1 MKSTSRPVL
10 VWSRWLWLFFGMIGL
25 GSFTLAES
33 QIGIQQLKCE
43 NRSEPRGVDP
53 GHLHFGWQLRSA
65 RRGDTQ
71 TAWEIALAS
80 SRQLLNQNEPD
91 LWRSGRI
98 EGSESMQIPYQGNT
112 LVGGEEYYWKVR
124 VWDREG
130 NQGDWSKPACF
141 VTALNPNQWDG
152 ARWIGYEV
160 LPTSLRQIPGV
171 HGNGDDLGKIAKRRS
186 IVPLFRREFEIRPG
200 LARALLFISG
210 LGHYEASLNGARV
223 GNDFLAPGWTLYS
236 KTCLYNIHNVTQLL
250 HDGRNALG
258 VVVGNGFF
266 NINREFYRKL
276 VIAFGYPMVK
286 LKLQLEYDDGRI
298 ESITSDSDWKTA
310 ASPIT
315 FSSIYGG
322 EQYDAQLEQNGWDQ
336 PGFAEIGWKPVVMPD
351 GPDGV
356 LKPELESPLRVMQE
370 FSPVKILQ
378 PKTGIYVYDFGQNVS
393 GTLRLKTS
401 GPKGK
406 QIRLLPGE
414 LLDKNGLINQKASG
428 EPHLLAYTLKGNG
441 EETWQPRFTYYGA
454 RYVQVEGAVP
464 SGQSPSASNLPLM
477 INLQLLHT
485 RYSGAESGS
494 FQCSNDL
501 FNRIFEL
508 IRWGI
513 RGNLASVPTDC
524 PHREKLGWLEQAYL
538 MGPSIFYNYDI
549 YGLYQ
554 KLMDDI
560 LDSALPNGLV
570 PDIAPEFVPFEEGF
584 RDSPEWGSAAVVL
597 PWLMYRW
604 YGDTTA
610 MERSYSTMAAYA
622 GYLRGKS
629 QGGILSHGLGDWFD
643 LGPKPPGPS
652 QLTPMGLTA
661 TAIYYH
667 DLDLLSQMAKI
678 LGKEEDARKYQ
689 EEAAEV
695 KKAFN
700 IAFFDATSGTYATG
714 SQTSQAMPYCLG
726 LAREDSR
733 KKVIENLVQS
743 IRKNGNALTAGDIG
757 FHFVL
762 RALQDGGTPEVI
774 YDMNS
779 RSDVPGYGFQLA
791 KGATSLTESWAA
803 REDVSNNHM
812 MLGHL
817 MEWLFSGLAGIRQDK
832 DSTGFKTIVI
842 APQPVGDI
850 QWVRAKFDSPR
861 GEILSDWKQEG
872 TRFELKVKVPIG
884 SKAIVV
890 LPARRLED
898 VLENGRAAQE
908 SEMVRGIGIRDRKA
922 EFEIESGEYDFVVP
936 QMQR

>member
-1 MKSTSRPVL
+1 MTITMRRIMGWSFL
-10 VWSRWLWLFFGMIGL
+10 VGL
-25 GSFTLAES
+25 SFLLSAEGSLCRAES
-33 QIGIQQLKCE
+33 QLHIQQLKCE
-43 NRSEPRGVDP
+43 NRAEPRGVDP
-53 GHLHFGWQLRSA
+53 RHLHFCWQLLSPH
-65 RRGDTQ
+65 RGDAQ

-80 SRQLLNQNEPD
+80 SRRLLNQNEAD
-91 LWRSGRI
+91 LWRSGRM
-98 EGSESMQIPYQGNT
+98 ESSEAVSVPYRGKE
-112 LVGGEEYYWKVR
+112 LAGGEEYYWKVR
-124 VWDREG
+124 VWDG
-130 NQGDWSKPACF
+130 KGDMSNWSDAASF
-141 VTALNPNQWDG
+141 VTALNPDQWGG

-160 LPTSLRQIPGV
+160 LPASLRQIPGI
-171 HGNGDDLGKIAKRRS
+171 HGNGDKLGMLAKQRPA
-186 IVPLFRREFEIRPG
+186 VPLFRREFEIRPG
-200 LARALLFISG
+200 LGRALLFISG
-210 LGHYEASLNGARV
+210 LGHYEASLNGAKV

-236 KTCLYNIHNVTQLL
+236 KTCLYNIYTVTDLL
-250 HDGRNALG
+250 HEGRNALG

-266 NINREFYRKL
+266 NINREYYRKL
-276 VIAFGYPMVK
+276 VIAFGNPMLK
-286 LKLQLEYDDGRI
+286 LKLQLEYENGQV

-310 ASPIT
+310 VSPIT

-322 EQYDAQLEQNGWDQ
+322 EQYDAQMEQPGWDR
-336 PGFAEIGWKPVVMPD
+336 PGFAEKGWKPVVMPD
-351 GPDGV
+351 GPDGA
-356 LKPELESPLRVMQE
+356 LKPELASPLKIMQE

-378 PKTGIYVYDFGQNVS
+378 PKPGIYVYDFGQNVS
-393 GTLRLKTS
+393 GILRLKTR
-401 GPKGK
+401 GARGR
-406 QIRLLPGE
+406 QIRLLPAE
-414 LLDKNGLINQKASG
+414 LLNKNGLINQKASG
-428 EPHLLAYTLKGNG
+428 EPYLIAYTLKGDG
-441 EETWQPRFTYYGA
+441 EEIWQPRFTYYGA

-464 SGQSPSASNLPLM
+464 STNSAGPSNLPLLL
-477 INLQLLHT
+477 NLQLLHT
-485 RYSGAESGS
+485 RYSGAETGS
-494 FQCSNDL
+494 FQCSSDL

-524 PHREKLGWLEQAYL
+524 PHREKLGWLEQSYL

-560 LDSALPNGLV
+560 LDSALPHGLV

-584 RDSPEWGSAAVVL
+584 RDSPEWGSAAVIL

-610 MERSYSTMAAYA
+610 MERSYSTMSAYI

-629 QGGILSHGLGDWFD
+629 RGGILSHGLGDWFD

-667 DLDLLSQMAKI
+667 DLDLLSQMAQI
-678 LGKEEDARKYQ
+678 LGKAEDAQAYREQ
-689 EEAAEV
+689 AAGV

-700 IAFFDATSGTYATG
+700 EAFFDATSAIYATG

-726 LAREDSR
+726 LVPEESR
-733 KKVIENLVQS
+733 GKVIENLVHS

-762 RALQDGGTPEVI
+762 KALQDAGTPQVI

-791 KGATSLTESWAA
+791 KGATSLTESWEA

-850 QWVRAKFDSPR
+850 QWAKAKFNSPR
-861 GEILSDWKQEG
+861 GEIVADWKREG
-872 TRFELKVKVPIG
+872 TRFELKVKVPVG

-890 LPARRLED
+890 LPAQRWED
-898 VLENGRAAQE
+898 VLESGRPAQE
-908 SEMVRGIGIRDRKA
+908 SETVRWIGIRDQKA
-922 EFEIESGEYDFVVP
+922 QFEIGSGEYDFVAS
-936 QMQR
+936 R

>member
-1 MKSTSRPVL
+1 M
-10 VWSRWLWLFFGMIGL
+10 VWLSWLFLGMMSL
-25 GSFTLAES
+25 GSFGSAES
-33 QIGIQQLKCE
+33 QIQILQLKCE
-43 NRSEPRGVDP
+43 CRSEPRGVDP
-53 GHLHFGWQLRSA
+53 DHLHFSWQLRSA
-65 RRGDTQ
+65 RRGETQ

-80 SRQLLNQNEPD
+80 SWQLLNQNEPD

-98 EGSESMQIPYQGNT
+98 EGSENMQIPYQGNS
-112 LVGGEEYYWKVR
+112 LMGGKEYYWKAR
-124 VWDREG
+124 VWDRGG
-130 NQGDWSKPACF
+130 NHGGWSEAASF
-141 VTALNPNQWDG
+141 VTALNPDQWMG
-152 ARWIGYEV
+152 ARWIGYEA
-160 LPTSLRQIPGV
+160 LPAALRQIPGV
-171 HGNGDDLGKIAKRRS
+171 HGNGDNLGTIAKRRS

-200 LARALLFISG
+200 LTRALLFISG
-210 LGHYEASLNGARV
+210 LGHYEASLNGAKV
-223 GNDFLAPGWTLYS
+223 GNEFLAPGWTLYS

-250 HDGRNALG
+250 HEGPNALG
-258 VVVGNGFF
+258 VIVGNGFF
-266 NINREFYRKL
+266 NINREYYRKL
-276 VIAFGYPMVK
+276 VIAFGSPMVK
-286 LKLQLEYDDGRI
+286 LKLQLEYEDGRV
-298 ESITSDSDWKTA
+298 ESIISNSDWKTS

-322 EQYDAQLEQNGWDQ
+322 EQYDAQLEQDGWDQ
-336 PGFAEIGWKPVVMPD
+336 PGFAENGWKPVVMPD
-351 GPDGV
+351 GPDGA
-356 LKPELESPLRVMQE
+356 LKPELASPLQVMQE
-370 FSPVKILQ
+370 FSAVKIIQ
-378 PKTGIYVYDFGQNVS
+378 PKPGIYVYDFGQNVS
-393 GTLRLKTS
+393 GILRLKTR
-401 GPKGK
+401 GEKGK

-428 EPHLLAYTLKGNG
+428 EPYLLAYTLKGHG
-441 EETWQPRFTYYGA
+441 EEKWQPRFTYYGA
-454 RYVQVEGAVP
+454 RYVQVEGGVP
-464 SGQSPSASNLPLM
+464 SGESPSPSNLPLLL
-477 INLQLLHT
+477 NLQLLHT
-485 RYSGAESGS
+485 RYAGAETGS

-554 KLMDDI
+554 KLIGDI
-560 LDSALPNGLV
+560 LDSALPNGLA

-584 RDSPEWGSAAVVL
+584 RDSPEWGSAAVIL

-604 YGDTTA
+604 YGDTVAMDRAYPVMTA
-610 MERSYSTMAAYA
+610 YV

-689 EEAAEV
+689 AQAAGI
-695 KKAFN
+695 KQTFN
-700 IAFFDATSGTYATG
+700 EAFFDATSGVYATG

-726 LAREDSR
+726 LAPEDSR
-733 KKVIENLVQS
+733 EKVVENLVQS

-762 RALQDGGTPEVI
+762 KALEEGGYSPVI
-774 YDMNS
+774 FDMNS

-832 DSTGFKTIVI
+832 DSTGFRTIVI

-850 QWVRAKFDSPR
+850 QWTRAKFDSPR
-861 GEILSDWKQEG
+861 GIILSDWKREG
-872 TRFELKVKVPIG
+872 ARFELKVHIPIG
-884 SKAIVV
+884 CKAVV
-890 LPARRLED
+890 ALPARRLED
-898 VLENGRAAQE
+898 VMESGRPAQE
-908 SEMVRGIGIRDRKA
+908 SEMVRGIGVREETA
-922 EFEIESGEYDFVVP
+922 QFEIGSGEYDFVVP
-936 QMQR
+936 QVQR